1 MQFAYVKELAETVAD
16 DKVSDVV
23 VTVGTLYL
31 QSQYSFFTHGMQVP
45 PFFSQF
51 ERQAVLDAV
60 EVSGLRPISIINDGT
75 AGVSL

>member
-1 MQFAYVKELAETVAD
+1 M
-16 DKVSDVV
+16 
-23 VTVGTLYL
+23 
-31 QSQYSFFTHGMQVP
+31 P